1 MKRISLAV
9 AVASLLATPVV
20 LAQAA
25 EPSVSPPAA
34 TANDWFKDVGTYQ
47 LLLRGTP
54 SPLTGSFEDAARAG
68 PKPDAATAVTGSFED
83 ATIPDAH
90 PAPASAVTGSFVG
103 LYSGD

>member
-1 MKRISLAV
+1 ME
-9 AVASLLATPVV
+9 PVV

-25 EPSVSPPAA
+25 EPSVSPPAGTA
-34 TANDWFKDVGTYQ
+34 TGWFQDVGTYQ

-54 SPLTGSFEDAARAG
+54 SLATGSFEDTSRAV
-68 PKPDAATAVTGSFED
+68 PKSDAATAVTGSFED
-83 ATIPDAH
+83 ATSPEAH